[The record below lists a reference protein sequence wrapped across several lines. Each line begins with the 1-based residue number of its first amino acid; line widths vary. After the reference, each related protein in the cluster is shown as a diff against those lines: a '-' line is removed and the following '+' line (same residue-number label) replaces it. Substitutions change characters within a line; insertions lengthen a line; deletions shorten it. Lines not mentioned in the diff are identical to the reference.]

1 MTSDSHPRFIH
12 LPSGHNFR
20 DLGGYPAADGRSVR
34 WRQVFRSGFMSKITA
49 ADAATLHALGI
60 DTICDF
66 RANAERDERPTLWHG
81 GSATQLWARDYDF
94 SAGAIAELLDR
105 PDILAA
111 QTRDTMIEIY
121 RELPYEQADSL
132 RELFAR
138 IAAGRLPLLF
148 NCSAGKDRTG
158 IASALLLD
166 LLGVARDTIE
176 QDYMLTNAAMDG
188 LIAFMA
194 DSPKYRHLLDDAD
207 IGRIEPLLRA
217 EPDYLATSFA
227 VIEDTHGSVAA
238 YMSEV
243 VGVGADER
251 AAIRELLLA

>member
-1 MTSDSHPRFIH
+1 MTSDSHPRFIP

-20 DLGGYPAADGRSVR
+20 DLGGYRAADGRSVR
-34 WRQVFRSGFMSKITA
+34 WRQLFRSGFMSKITA
-49 ADAATLHALGI
+49 EDAATLHALGI

-66 RANAERDERPTLWHG
+66 RANAEREERPTLWHG
-81 GSATQLWARDYDF
+81 GSETELWARDYEF

-105 PDILAA
+105 PDILAS
-111 QTRDTMIEIY
+111 QTRDSMIEIY

-158 IASALLLD
+158 VASALLLD
-166 LLGVARDTIE
+166 LLGVPRATIE
-176 QDYMLTNAAMDG
+176 QDYMLTNEAMDG

-194 DSPKYRHLLDDAD
+194 DSPKYQHLLGDSLH
-207 IGRIEPLLRA
+207 RIEPLLRA

-227 VIEDTHGSVAA
+227 VIEDQHGSVEA
-238 YMSEV
+238 YLSEV
-243 VGVGADER
+243 IGVGAGER
-251 AAIRELLLA
+251 ATIRDRLLA